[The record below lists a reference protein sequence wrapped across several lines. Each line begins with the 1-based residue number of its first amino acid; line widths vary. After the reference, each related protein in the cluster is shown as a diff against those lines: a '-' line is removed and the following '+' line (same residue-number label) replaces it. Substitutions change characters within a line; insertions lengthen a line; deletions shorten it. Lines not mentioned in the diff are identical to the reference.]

1 MRKKRLEVQGFV
13 IQIHSINDND
23 FVSLTDIA
31 KNASDEKPAY
41 SIQNWIRNNNTIR
54 YLTRWEQVHN
64 PKLKVVQMHDLLEKF
79 TNNRTAVSPQRWID
93 ETGAIGII
101 QKIGRGGGTFAHSDI
116 ALNFMYWLSPEFQI
130 YFLKEFQRLKKDEA
144 LRLGEQWSVRR
155 EISKANHPIFTEAV
169 KTNLIPDR
177 LSKNQTG
184 VVYASESDLLNKA
197 VFGMTAKEWR
207 IQNPDKKGNIR
218 DHASNI
224 DLLVLSNLQV
234 LDASLIKWGSDQIQ
248 RLEILTE
255 KAEEQ
260 QKILSKSK
268 AAKKLNTKT

>member
-13 IQIHSINDND
+13 IQIHSINDSD

-64 PKLKVVQMHDLLEKF
+64 PNLKVVQMHDLLEKF
-79 TNNRTAVSPQRWID
+79 TNNRTAVSAQKWIE
-93 ETGAIGII
+93 ETGAIGVI
-101 QKIGRGGGTFAHSDI
+101 QKVGRGGGTFAHSDI

-144 LRLGEQWSVRR
+144 LQLGEQWSVRR

-169 KTNLIPDR
+169 KTTLIPAK
-177 LSKNQTG
+177 LPKNKTG
-184 VVYASESDLLNKA
+184 IVYASETDILNMA
-197 VFGMTAKEWR
+197 VFRMTAKQWK
-207 IQNPDKKGNIR
+207 IQNPKAKGNIR
-218 DHASNI
+218 DHASMV
-224 DLLVLSNLQV
+224 DLLILSNLQV
-234 LDASLIKWGSDQIQ
+234 LDASLIKWNSDQQQ
-248 RLEILTE
+248 RIEILSE

-260 QKILSKSK
+260 RRILSKSK
-268 AAKKLNTKT
+268 AVKRLDEK